1 MDQKQQKLLII
12 ILHKFSLFTA
22 LTLKLNGLIVARKCL
37 EARRNVPSGTYI
49 FARKKQFQVQ
59 IRKRKTRIFVACL
72 RFNELYLLED
82 S

>member
-49 FARKKQFQVQ
+49 FARKNNFKFKSE
-59 IRKRKTRIFVACL
+59 RERPEFL
-72 RFNELYLLED
+72 
-82 S
+82 